1 MNWGWELAAG
11 TSDCSITQGHQ
22 RGAQK
27 ASSLQMSR
35 RRVSSLRITACRF
48 NSKLLFSTNIQSV
61 SLLPPARAS
70 TALPI
75 PRTGIYIGA
84 ANSLES
90 VLLRHLNETE
100 THMMRRN
107 PTVFT
112 WEKSLAE
119 DRMTRK
125 TALIKELKPLFSE

>member
-1 MNWGWELAAG
+1 MPFQLKTLVFDEYTIRQLAPTRPGVYGLANSENW
-11 TSDCSITQGHQ
+11 
-22 RGAQK
+22 
-27 ASSLQMSR
+27 
-35 RRVSSLRITACRF
+35 
-48 NSKLLFSTNIQSV
+48 
-61 SLLPPARAS
+61 
-70 TALPI
+70 
-75 PRTGIYIGA
+75 IYIGA